1 MNSLRQA
8 PDAVPSKRFI
18 VVFDLNGI
26 FCHCSPRQRNMA
38 TVPTWIMHDRA
49 PDKPPALVGPKVV
62 LPRRGYDMFWCRMS
76 RMFHLCIWS
85 SMKKST
91 VDLVVDYL
99 FRNLPKPALVL
110 GQEDCTTFKDMWG
123 NVVHNPLKTS
133 APLFLKSLVHKFWW
147 PPISLDCGR
156 ITAKD
161 SNTIL
166 VDDCPYKSVCNPDEC
181 GIFPNP
187 FTSNRVQDADM
198 TKVLLPYFQSLFYSP
213 MSDAREFVVNR
224 RFGQQPIRHND
235 PVKVAV
241 LKSNGLKG
249 PDLEIVEKLQIDR
262 IEVAK
267 K

>member
-1 MNSLRQA
+1 VGSCRQA
-8 PDAVPSKRFI
+8 PAATPSRRFI
-18 VVFDLNGI
+18 VVFDLNGM
-26 FCHCSPRQRNMA
+26 FCQCSRREPGMV
-38 TVPTWIMHDRA
+38 TVPTWITYDKA

-62 LPRRGYDMFWCRMS
+62 LPRLGYKVFWGRMS
-76 RMFHLCIWS
+76 SMFHVCIWS

-91 VDLVVDYL
+91 VDLVVEYL
-99 FRNLPKPALVL
+99 FAGGPKPAIVL
-110 GQEDCTTFKDMWG
+110 GQEDCTLFKDMWN
-123 NVVHNPLKTS
+123 NVVMNPMKPE
-133 APLFLKSLVHKFWW
+133 APLFLKSLLNKFWW
-147 PPISLDCGR
+147 PPISFDYGR
-156 ITAKD
+156 ITAAP

-213 MSDAREFVVNR
+213 MSDARDFVVSR

-235 PVKVAV
+235 AVKVAV
-241 LKSNGLKG
+241 LKSNGLEG
-249 PDLEIVEKLQIDR
+249 PDLEIVEKLQIDQ
-262 IEVAK
+262 IDVAK